1 MNKRKE
7 QYVQADFVRKI
18 SQKADIIILLGQRS
32 NGKGFACRQLVIE
45 DFVKKGDQFAY
56 LRRWDLD
63 AKDNNTT
70 QYFNDVPYISN
81 LTDGNSTLVD
91 VYHHDIY
98 LSHFDPDKLKVI
110 HDKKC
115 GRAFGLSIAER
126 YKSQSFPQIKNII
139 FEEFITNRQYLNNE
153 VQEFDNFRSTIFRTR
168 PGCKVY
174 MIGNKLSRVN
184 PYLREYGLTHV
195 SQQKNGTVEYYK
207 KGDTTVAVYMTEV
220 LQSNKTFFGNNA
232 KAINAGEWETKEYQ
246 HLDNFKEFEPLY
258 TMVVNYKG
266 NMFLCQ
272 FGKYVDDLVTN
283 SKGYIWFIQPK
294 TSSIQPNTRVICD
307 RVSSS
312 TLYTTT
318 LRGLTANEQFIFNLL
333 KAGEVV
339 FSDNLTGT
347 EFNQILDYIR

>member
-32 NGKGFACRQLVIE
+32 NGKSIACRQIVLE
-45 DFVKKGDQFAY
+45 DYEKEGDQFAY

-70 QYFNDVPYISN
+70 QYFIDVPYLSN
-81 LTDGNSTLVD
+81 LTGGKSTLVD

-98 LSHFDPDKLKVI
+98 FSHFDPDKLKTI
-110 HDKKC
+110 HDRKC

-126 YKSQSFPQIKNII
+126 YKSQSFPQIKNIL
-139 FEEFITNRQYLNNE
+139 FEEIITNRQYLPNE
-153 VQEFDNFRSTIFRTR
+153 VQEFDNFRSTIFRNR

-174 MIGNKLSRVN
+174 MIGNKLSRIN
-184 PYLREYGLTHV
+184 PIVREYGLTHV

-232 KAINAGEWETKEYQ
+232 KAINGGEWETKEYQ
-246 HLDNFKEFEPLY
+246 HLDYFKAFEPVY
-258 TMVVNYKG
+258 NMVVNYKG

-272 FGKYVDDLVTN
+272 FGKYKEDSAN
-283 SKGYIWFIQPK
+283 GYIWYIQPK
-294 TSSIQPNTRVICD
+294 TSNIQPNTRVICD

-318 LRGLTANEQFIFNLL
+318 LRGLTANEQYIFNLL

>member
-18 SQKADIIILLGQRS
+18 SEKADIIILLGQRS
-32 NGKGFACRQLVIE
+32 NGKSFACRQLVIE
-45 DFVKKGDQFAY
+45 DFVKKGKQFAY

-126 YKSQSFPQIKNII
+126 YKSQSFPQIDNII
-139 FEEFITNRQYLNNE
+139 FEEFITNKQYLNNE

-184 PYLREYGLTHV
+184 PYLRDYGLTHV

-220 LQSNKTFFGNNA
+220 LQTNKTFFGNNA

-246 HLDNFKEFEPLY
+246 HLDNYDDFEPLY
-258 TMVVNYKG
+258 TVVVNYKG

-272 FGKYVDDLVTN
+272 FGKYKDPFNN
-283 SKGYIWFIQPK
+283 STGYIWYIQPK

-312 TLYTTT
+312 ALYTTT
-318 LRGLTANEQFIFNLL
+318 LRGLTANEQYIFNLL

>member
-18 SQKADIIILLGQRS
+18 SEKADIIILLGQRS
-32 NGKGFACRQLVIE
+32 NGKSFACRQLVIE
-45 DFVKKGDQFAY
+45 DYVKKSKQFAY

-98 LSHFDPDKLKVI
+98 LSHFDADKLKVI

-126 YKSQSFPQIKNII
+126 YKSQSFPQIDNII
-139 FEEFITNRQYLNNE
+139 FEEFITNKQYLNNE

-184 PYLREYGLTHV
+184 PYLRDYGLTHV

-207 KGDTTVAVYMTEV
+207 KGNTTVAVYMTEV
-220 LQSNKTFFGNNA
+220 LQTNNTFFGNNA

-246 HLDNFKEFEPLY
+246 HLDNYDDFEPLY
-258 TMVVNYKG
+258 TMIVNYKG

-272 FGKYVDDLVTN
+272 FGKYKDPFNN
-283 SKGYIWFIQPK
+283 STGYIWYIQPK

-312 TLYTTT
+312 SLYTTT
-318 LRGLTANEQFIFNLL
+318 LRGLTANEQYIFNLL

>member
-1 MNKRKE
+1 MNKRKV

-18 SQKADIIILLGQRS
+18 SEKADIIILLGQRS
-32 NGKGFACRQLVIE
+32 NGKSFACRQLVIE
-45 DFVKKGDQFAY
+45 DFVKQGDQFAY

-168 PGCKVY
+168 PNCKVY

-272 FGKYVDDLVTN
+272 FGKYIDDFVTN
-283 SKGYIWFIQPK
+283 SKGYIWYIQPK

-318 LRGLTANEQFIFNLL
+318 LRGLTANEQYIFNLL

>member
-7 QYVQADFVRKI
+7 FVQCDFVRKI
-18 SQKADIIILLGQRS
+18 SEKADIIILIGQRS
-32 NGKGFACRQLVIE
+32 NGKSFACRQLVIE
-45 DFVKKGDQFAY
+45 DYVKKGIQFGY

-70 QYFNDVPYISN
+70 QYFNDAPYISN
-81 LTDGNSTLVD
+81 LTGGNSTFVD

-98 LSHFDPDKLKVI
+98 LSHFNDNKMKVI

-126 YKSQSFPQIKNII
+126 YKSQSFPTMNNIL
-139 FEEFITNRQYLNNE
+139 FEEFITNKQYISNE

-168 PGCKVY
+168 PNCKVY

-184 PYLREYGLTHV
+184 PYLRDYGLIHV
-195 SQQKNGTVEYYK
+195 AKQKNGTVEYYK
-207 KGDTTVAVYMTEV
+207 KGETTVAVYMTEV
-220 LQSNKTFFGNNA
+220 LQSNHTFFGNNA

-246 HLDNFKEFEPLY
+246 HLDNYTMFEPTY
-258 TMVVNYKG
+258 SMVVNYKG

-272 FGKYVDDLVTN
+272 FGKYKEDNVN
-283 SKGYIWFIQPK
+283 GYIWYIQPK
-294 TSSIQPNTRVICD
+294 TSGIQPNTRVICD
-307 RVSSS
+307 RVSSNP
-312 TLYTTT
+312 LYTTT
-318 LRGLTANEQFIFNLL
+318 LRGLSVNEQYIFNLL